1 MNHLL
6 TIKRHSAERYLLGE
20 LSPADRASFE
30 THFFACESCAD
41 EVRLCSQ
48 FLENAESVFAEEPE
62 PARPCPRPVEK
73 LPWHWFRP
81 ALLTPAAACLITLI
95 AGYQNLV
102 QLPSLRAHIAGLEQ
116 PQALPASI
124 VLPPLSRSA
133 APTISVSSAAPF
145 VPLSLGLGAIQPASG
160 GYECDLQSESGQTIW
175 KIRVSTLDA
184 DSNLNLLIPT
194 SKTPPGRYVAVLRA
208 NQGSD
213 AVELERYAFR
223 LTGTPSR

>member
-6 TIKRHSAERYLLGE
+6 TMKRNAAERYLLGE

-30 THFFACESCAD
+30 SHFFECESCAD
-41 EVRLCSQ
+41 EVRLCFQ
-48 FLENAESVFAEEPE
+48 LRENAETVFAEEPQ
-62 PARPCPRPVEK
+62 PARLSPRPVEK
-73 LPWHWFRP
+73 WRWHWIRP

-116 PQALPASI
+116 PQVLQASI

-133 APTISVSSAAPF
+133 APTISVSPAAPF
-145 VPLSLGLGAIQPASG
+145 FPLSLGLGAIQPAT
-160 GYECDLQSESGQTIW
+160 GYECDIRSESGQTIW
-175 KIRVSTLDA
+175 KIRAPRLDA
-184 DSNLNLLIPT
+184 DSNLNLFIPT

-208 NQGSD
+208 IAGSE
-213 AVELERYAFR
+213 VLELERYAFAIR
-223 LTGTPSR
+223 RE